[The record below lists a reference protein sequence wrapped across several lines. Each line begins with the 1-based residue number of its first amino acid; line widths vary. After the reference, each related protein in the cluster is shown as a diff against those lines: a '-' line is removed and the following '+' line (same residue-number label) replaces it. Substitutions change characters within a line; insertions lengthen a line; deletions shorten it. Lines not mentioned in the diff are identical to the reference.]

1 MNPFVH
7 IHLEEVI
14 LDGLARADRHR
25 AASALQAE
33 LVRLLTEQGVPAA
46 LRQPAEMPRLLG
58 GSFDLTPGLSPER
71 YGVQAAR
78 ALYRGLGGEVRR

>member
-1 MNPFVH
+1 MNPSVR

-14 LDGLARADRHR
+14 LHGLGRDDRHR
-25 AASALQAE
+25 AAVALQAE
-33 LVRLLTEQGVPAA
+33 LVRLLTEHGVPPA
-46 LRQPAEMPRLLG
+46 LRQPAELPRLAG

>member
-1 MNPFVH
+1 MNPTVH

-14 LDGLARADRHR
+14 LHGLGRAERLR
-25 AASALQAE
+25 AATALQAE
-33 LVRLLTEQGVPAA
+33 LVRLLTEGGVPAT
-46 LRQPAEMPRLLG
+46 LRQTAELPRLAG
-58 GSFDLTPGLSPER
+58 GSFDLTPSLSPER